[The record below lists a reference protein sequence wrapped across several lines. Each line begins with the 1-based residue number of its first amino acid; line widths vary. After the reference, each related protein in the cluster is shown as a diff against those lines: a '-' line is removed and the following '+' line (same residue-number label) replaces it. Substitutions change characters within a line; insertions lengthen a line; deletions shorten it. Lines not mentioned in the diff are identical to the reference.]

1 MKPLE
6 FDAGQSSALIVS
18 LHGGGGKGTDNR
30 KQLKGWNRQLHRT
43 AIAPITP
50 VMFLLRRRIVYEMN
64 FTSRRSEM

>member
-30 KQLKGWNRQLHRT
+30 KQLKGWNRQLAQDSNRT
-43 AIAPITP
+43 DYPCYVLAPQTDR
-50 VMFLLRRRIVYEMN
+50 L
-64 FTSRRSEM
+64 